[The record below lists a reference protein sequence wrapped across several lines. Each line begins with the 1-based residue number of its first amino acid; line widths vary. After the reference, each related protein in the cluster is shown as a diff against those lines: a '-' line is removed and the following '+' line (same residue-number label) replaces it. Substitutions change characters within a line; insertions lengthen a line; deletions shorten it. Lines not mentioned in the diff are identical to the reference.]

1 MYALASEHAAHGVP
15 VPVGE
20 PGIVDIL
27 LWGVLPY
34 VTILILIGGTIWRY
48 RTDQFS
54 WTTRS
59 SQIYE
64 SKMLRLGS
72 PLFHYGLA
80 AVFMGHV
87 GGLVVPKMLTDYV
100 VDDHTY
106 HIVALVGGSAAA
118 LATIAGLA
126 LLLWRRRNNAQV
138 FTATTANDKFMYFVL
153 VAVILAGTAATLFSA
168 INPSGGLPPVNGH
181 EVEFNYRTS
190 IAVWFRS
197 IFYFHPEVA
206 LMVNMPLSFKIHII
220 AAMVLFIIWPFTRL
234 VHALT
239 MPLHYLFR
247 PYTIYR
253 SRGGERVG
261 ARRGWDPIGTH
272 DREDVFRR

>member
-1 MYALASEHAAHGVP
+1 MYALASEHAAHA

-20 PGIVDIL
+20 PGIVDTL

-34 VTILILIGGTIWRY
+34 VTILVLIGGTIWRY

-87 GGLVVPKMLTDYV
+87 GGLVVPKMLTDLV

-106 HIVALVGGSAAA
+106 HIV
-118 LATIAGLA
+118 
-126 LLLWRRRNNAQV
+126 
-138 FTATTANDKFMYFVL
+138 D
-153 VAVILAGTAATLFSA
+153 
-168 INPSGGLPPVNGH
+168 
-181 EVEFNYRTS
+181 
-190 IAVWFRS
+190 
-197 IFYFHPEVA
+197 
-206 LMVNMPLSFKIHII
+206 
-220 AAMVLFIIWPFTRL
+220 
-234 VHALT
+234 
-239 MPLHYLFR
+239 
-247 PYTIYR
+247 
-253 SRGGERVG
+253 ER
-261 ARRGWDPIGTH
+261 
-272 DREDVFRR
+272 